1 MVLFTA
7 QPTPC
12 HRVAGCSP
20 WWRKGWCCSRA
31 CQLPTEWAR
40 PRVSNRPTTNTST
53 TTSCAS
59 SADAENPQPSYQ
71 RRTFTSSSYHLRNRR
86 LSSTKSAL
94 SWKRVNHCLHS
105 AHAGSKMEKAIFGSA
120 LSVINPINRDIDPP
134 SHFWSSGHGP
144 GLVIFLY
151 CQGPCLSPRRH
162 GILQG
167 ISIAHERPCC
177 HSN

>member
-1 MVLFTA
+1 MK
-7 QPTPC
+7 TP
-12 HRVAGCSP
+12 
-20 WWRKGWCCSRA
+20 
-31 CQLPTEWAR
+31 
-40 PRVSNRPTTNTST
+40 
-53 TTSCAS
+53 
-59 SADAENPQPSYQ
+59 PSYTWLESYGSWLFNHIAQ
-71 RRTFTSSSYHLRNRR
+71 NTDHLTCHPSEFRGRSWTDFLDDLRLCRIIYKISIVLKKSYHGLHI
-86 LSSTKSAL
+86 
-94 SWKRVNHCLHS
+94 VNSC
-105 AHAGSKMEKAIFGSA
+105 SKAEKAIVGSA
-120 LSVINPINRDIDPP
+120 LSVLKNRNIDPP